1 MVRLVCHLLVA
12 ADRVT
17 SVFST
22 GTDEG
27 EGMKRRPSCGY
38 TGSEAA
44 FMRIKNWCEGCLATH
59 RDQCGE
65 VPNDAVVLP
74 HRVLDVVTT
83 ADNVIVLEKTQNEI

>member
-1 MVRLVCHLLVA
+1 
-12 ADRVT
+12 
-17 SVFST
+17 
-22 GTDEG
+22 
-27 EGMKRRPSCGY
+27 
-38 TGSEAA
+38 
-44 FMRIKNWCEGCLATH
+44 LATH